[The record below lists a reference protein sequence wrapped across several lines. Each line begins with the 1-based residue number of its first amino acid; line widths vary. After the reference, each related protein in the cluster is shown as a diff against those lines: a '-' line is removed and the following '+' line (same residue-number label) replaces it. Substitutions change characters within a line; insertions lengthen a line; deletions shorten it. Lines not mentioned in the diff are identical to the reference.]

1 MRILCVG
8 FSVRPLVESAVRAG
22 FNVRSLDY
30 FGDLDTKAACPGIS
44 LSERG
49 VPFSPRPQ
57 DYWKAAHDTLED
69 AIVYTAP
76 LENHPSLL
84 ERFSKKMRLWG
95 NESSVL
101 RNVRDPRVLQDFCAK
116 EGIAF
121 PKTYF
126 GRPATA
132 LRKGLLLKP
141 KKSGGGK
148 DILPYNGIL
157 PPGYYLQ
164 EHVSGIPCSVTFIAD
179 RLEANV
185 IAVTRQCIGEK
196 WLGASGF
203 SWCGNI
209 VPHNLSEWQNGR
221 LSRIVQ
227 RFTERFKLVGCVG
240 MDFVLANDIYVLE
253 INPRLCGSMDAVEK
267 AFNINLFD
275 LHMRACEGDM
285 GEDFSQKKYSAIAII
300 YAKKS
305 LIARNTETLLSTTVK
320 DIPRSNLPI
329 GKGEPLCSV
338 VVDGSTE
345 EECMKSLREE
355 VKKAKRFFYGT

>member
-1 MRILCVG
+1 
-8 FSVRPLVESAVRAG
+8 VESAIRAG
-22 FNVRSLDY
+22 FDVRALDF
-30 FGDLDTKAACPGIS
+30 FGDLDTKVACPGIS

-49 VPFSPRPQ
+49 VPFSPRPS

-76 LENHPSLL
+76 LENYPSLI
-84 ERFSKKMRLWG
+84 ERFSKRMRLWG

-101 RNVRDPRVLQDFCAK
+101 KNVRNPRVLQDFCAK
-116 EGIAF
+116 EGMAF

-132 LRKGLLLKP
+132 SQRGLLLKP

-148 DILPYNGIL
+148 DVLPYNGIL
-157 PPGYYLQ
+157 PPSYYLQ

-179 RLEANV
+179 GRKASV
-185 IAVTRQCIGEK
+185 VAVTRQYIGEK

-203 SWCGNI
+203 SWCGNM
-209 VPHNLSEWQNGR
+209 VPHDLSEWQNGM
-221 LSRIVQ
+221 LSHIVQ
-227 RFTERFKLVGCVG
+227 KFTERFRLLGCVG
-240 MDFVLANDIYVLE
+240 MDFILADDIYVLE

-267 AFNINLFD
+267 AFDINLFD
-275 LHMRACEGDM
+275 LHMRACEGDVR
-285 GEDFSQKKYSAIAII
+285 GDFSQKRYSAKAII

-305 LIARNTETLLSTTVK
+305 LIARNTETLLGTAVR
-320 DIPRSNLPI
+320 DIPCPNLLI

-345 EECMKSLREE
+345 EGCTRNLREE
-355 VKKAKRFFYGT
+355 VRKVKKFFYGT

>member
-1 MRILCVG
+1 VG
-8 FSVRPLVESAVRAG
+8 ISVRPLVESAIRAG
-22 FNVRSLDY
+22 FDVRALDF

-49 VPFSPRPQ
+49 VPFSPRPS
-57 DYWKAAHDTLED
+57 DYWKAAHDILKD

-76 LENHPSLL
+76 LENHPSLI
-84 ERFSKKMRLWG
+84 ERFSEKMRLWG
-95 NESSVL
+95 NGPSVL
-101 RNVRDPRVLQDFCAK
+101 KNVRNPRILQDFCAK
-116 EGIAF
+116 EGMAF

-132 LRKGLLLKP
+132 PQRGLLLKP

-179 RLEANV
+179 GLEANV
-185 IAVTRQCIGEK
+185 IAVTRQYIGEK

-203 SWCGNI
+203 SWCGNM
-209 VPHNLSEWQNGR
+209 VPNDLSEWQNGR

-227 RFTERFKLVGCVG
+227 KFTERFRLVGCVG
-240 MDFVLANDIYVLE
+240 MDFILADDIYVLE

-267 AFNINLFD
+267 AFDINLFD

-285 GEDFSQKKYSAIAII
+285 REDFSQKKYCAKAII
-300 YAKKS
+300 YAEKS
-305 LIARNTETLLSTTVK
+305 LVARNTEALLGTAVR
-320 DIPRSNLPI
+320 DIPRPNLRI
-329 GKGEPLCSV
+329 GEGEPLCSV
-338 VVDGSTE
+338 VVEGSTE
-345 EECMKSLREE
+345 EGCTRNLREE
-355 VKKAKRFFYGT
+355 VEKAKGFFYGT